1 MIEEEVLTFEDE
13 HALPERWTIGSP
25 EYTQGKK
32 NITTIK
38 YRDALNNLEH
48 LVVQRLL
55 ELTKLNVSGLGR
67 NSYSSF
73 HNKHIT
79 NFCRV

>member
-55 ELTKLNVSGLGR
+55 ELTKLNVSGLGM
-67 NSYSSF
+67 NSLLSVLQQTHYE
-73 HNKHIT
+73 
-79 NFCRV
+79 FCRV